1 MIRHRTTT
9 TKNSWHM
16 YEVPLN
22 LHSAEESEY
31 RSISSECHRSL
42 LRGSNASAEC
52 KKQSKA

>member
-1 MIRHRTTT
+1 MEQQQQ
-9 TKNSWHM
+9 KNSWHM
-16 YEVPLN
+16 YEVALN
-22 LHSAEESEY
+22 SHMAEESEY

>member
-1 MIRHRTTT
+1 MIWHGTTT
-9 TKNSWHM
+9 TKNSWHV

-31 RSISSECHRSL
+31 RSTSSECHRSL
-42 LRGSNASAEC
+42 SRGSNASAEC